1 MGLLSDFIKYR
12 RPAQQWKIQPKSPV
26 TLVLSKDLSSCTSG
40 LLIEQPLFSYCYYTN
55 SVYTLFAVDLSERKH
70 QLLCQ

>member
-12 RPAQQWKIQPKSPV
+12 RPDQQWKIQPV